1 MIFSNYKIFG
11 KIVPSESEEVVNSMP
26 LAARYYATYCSPS
39 MFHLAS
45 LKIFTAYDAAHI
57 EQ

>member
-11 KIVPSESEEVVNSMP
+11 KIVPWESKEVVKNMP
-26 LAARYYATYCSPS
+26 LAARYYTIYCSPS

-45 LKIFTAYDAAHI
+45 WKIFTAYDAAHI

>member
-1 MIFSNYKIFG
+1 MILSNYKIFG
-11 KIVPSESEEVVNSMP
+11 KIVPWESEEVVNSMP
-26 LAARYYATYCSPS
+26 LAA

-45 LKIFTAYDAAHI
+45 LKILTAYDVAHI

>member
-1 MIFSNYKIFG
+1 M
-11 KIVPSESEEVVNSMP
+11 VPWESEEVVNSMP
-26 LAARYYATYCSPS
+26 LAVRYYAIYCSPS